1 MTDDYTKQ
9 LEQQLEEL
17 KDKLA
22 TTERQFEATD
32 TELEYL
38 RVENDQLKDMIQKMK
53 HDNEQMR
60 HQSGAICKAAAM
72 QGLDVNYADEVRKVL
87 EHQRRMTAYFPDE
100 K

>member
-1 MTDDYTKQ
+1 MVDDYTKQ

-22 TTERQFEATD
+22 AAERRESD
-32 TELEYL
+32 IDNELRYV
-38 RVENDQLKDMIQKMK
+38 RDENDQLKDMVQKMK

-72 QGLDVNYADEVRKVL
+72 QGLDINYADEVRKML
-87 EHQRRMTAYFPDE
+87 EHQRQMTAYYPDI